1 MIVQDDRFPTASVT
15 VCPFTTVE
23 TDAPLFRRLVEPSP
37 INGLSLPSRLMA
49 DKLMTVPRVK
59 VGKLI
64 GRLEADHLA
73 WIGQTVVVFLG
84 LAGAPPA

>member
-1 MIVQDDRFPTASVT
+1 
-15 VCPFTTVE
+15 
-23 TDAPLFRRLVEPSP
+23 
-37 INGLSLPSRLMA
+37 MA

-59 VGKLI
+59 VGKPI
-64 GRLEADHLA
+64 GRLEAEHMA